1 MTKQLLGSLESR
13 IMHFFWNSP
22 DSHSISDLQQFLNQS
37 DTLAYTT
44 VSTIVSRLEAKG
56 LLHREK
62 SGRGYLYQAAVS
74 EQEFRQSTSR
84 KLIRNLLG
92 SFGEL
97 AIAGF
102 VDELKSDPKSLQK
115 LRALSGEN

>member
-74 EQEFRQSTSR
+74 EPRRQ
-84 KLIRNLLG
+84 
-92 SFGEL
+92 
-97 AIAGF
+97 
-102 VDELKSDPKSLQK
+102 
-115 LRALSGEN
+115 